1 MSKIGRNE
9 PCPCGSEKKFKHC
22 HGAPVNQVRTAS
34 APDENVAS
42 LFGPKA
48 ALPASW
54 LGSFAKM
61 AQPRRYR
68 IMPLAESAEIK
79 EIAERNKVYWQEIL
93 FRAHFGA
100 SAGMM
105 RLHEWLQGSQKAF
118 DDGNV
123 LMLAAGIRGLLEA
136 AADTFKV
143 FADAAATLADTH
155 VIVRRAIAGSLSE
168 QLALAPELESD
179 LIHFAYARGIK
190 PGEGIALHKAATAK
204 EDISVLGHMAPK
216 ALEVYAMLCDYS
228 HPAAPSVFRFAGERA
243 SPDILTF
250 DPAPGSAR
258 ILNIV
263 ESAREV
269 GTVALMAGAGTLVV
283 MLKVL
288 NEFCFAPV
296 KTPWADDVDTRF
308 LPVWADVQR
317 RMADGRTAPKTA
329 SADELKRLSTELTA
343 QYETFGKGK
352 SGNKR

>member
-9 PCPCGSEKKFKHC
+9 PCPCGNGKKFKHC
-22 HGAPVNQVRTAS
+22 HGTFVDRARTAS
-34 APDENVAS
+34 PMDGNEAS

-54 LGSFAKM
+54 LDSFAKA
-61 AQPRRYR
+61 AQPRSYR
-68 IMPLAESAEIK
+68 IMPLGESAEIK
-79 EIAERNKVYWQEIL
+79 EVAERNKVYWQEIL

-118 DDGNV
+118 EDGNV

-155 VIVRRAIAGSLSE
+155 VIVRKAIKGSLSE

-179 LIHFAYARGIK
+179 LIHFAYARGIR
-190 PGEGIALHKAATAK
+190 PGEGIALHKAATARD
-204 EDISVLGHMAPK
+204 DISVLVQMAPK
-216 ALEVYAMLCDYS
+216 ALELYAMLCDYS
-228 HPAAPSVFRFAGERA
+228 HPAAPSVFRFAGERTT
-243 SPDILTF
+243 PDILTF
-250 DPAPGSAR
+250 DPAAGSAR

-269 GTVALMAGAGTLVV
+269 GTVALMAGAGTLVL

-288 NEFCFAPV
+288 NDFSFAPV
-296 KTPWADDVDTRF
+296 KTPWADSVDSRF
-308 LPVWADVQR
+308 VPVWADLQR
-317 RMADGRTAPKTA
+317 RMADRRTAPKTA
-329 SADELKRLSTELTA
+329 SAEERERLSAELTA
-343 QYETFGKGK
+343 QYEPFGRSKPGK
-352 SGNKR
+352 KR